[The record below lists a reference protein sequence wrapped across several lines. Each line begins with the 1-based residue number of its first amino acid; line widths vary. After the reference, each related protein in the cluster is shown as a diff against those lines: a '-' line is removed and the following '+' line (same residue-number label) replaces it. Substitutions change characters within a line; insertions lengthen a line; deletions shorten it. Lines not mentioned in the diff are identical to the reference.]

1 MVSENIVEA
10 FVLHFIPK
18 VGLKKII
25 ALVWLTKSGLYM
37 DCSILINCAF
47 RSISERLD
55 SYTKL
60 YRVPSLLQCKSAF
73 YPRELSHCLATL
85 FNQGNPFIIVYV
97 SIK

>member
-10 FVLHFIPK
+10 FVLHFISK
-18 VGLKKII
+18 VGLKKQKT
-25 ALVWLTKSGLYM
+25 LVWLTKDGLYM

-47 RSISERLD
+47 RSISEGLNHIQQIEC
-55 SYTKL
+55 
-60 YRVPSLLQCKSAF
+60 VPSLLQCKSAF

>member
-1 MVSENIVEA
+1 MVSGYIVEA
-10 FVLHFIPK
+10 FVLHFISK
-18 VGLKKII
+18 VGFKKKI
-25 ALVWLTKSGLYM
+25 ALIWLTKSGLYM

-47 RSISERLD
+47 RSISEGLNHIQ
-55 SYTKL
+55 KL